1 METAAIAGM
10 ATGIQAARLQQ
21 EVATGVMKMQMDASK
36 EAAQGIID
44 MMKMSSQALEKSVNP
59 HLGTMLDILA

>member
-10 ATGIQAARLQQ
+10 VMGAQADRLQQ
-21 EVATGVMKMQMDASK
+21 EVAVGVMKMQMDASK

-44 MMKMSSQALEKSVNP
+44 MMKISSQALEKSVNP
-59 HLGTMLDILA
+59 HLGTSLDVFA